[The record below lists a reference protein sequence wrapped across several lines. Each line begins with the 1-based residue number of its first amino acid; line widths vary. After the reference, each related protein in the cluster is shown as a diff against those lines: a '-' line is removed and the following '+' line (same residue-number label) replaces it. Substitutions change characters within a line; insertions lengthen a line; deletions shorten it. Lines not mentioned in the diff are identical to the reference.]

1 MKTPLIAIVGR
12 PNVGKSTLFNRLI
25 KERKAIVDK
34 QPGITRDRV
43 YATTVWNG
51 MKFTLVDT
59 GGYVPE
65 LTGKM
70 EREIKVQ
77 VEEALLEADKILF
90 VLDGSSM
97 ITDLDVRIG
106 RMLLKSN
113 KETIVVVNKI
123 DNEARESA
131 FGEFYRLGFTEII
144 PVSAMVGR
152 NTGDLMDLIV
162 KNLHVSEKD
171 KAGDE
176 VQYIKIAVVGKPN
189 VGKSS
194 LINAIIGEER
204 LIVTDIPGTTIDS
217 VDLNFKKDNKHYK
230 IVDTA
235 GIRKKKKIQENVE
248 YYSSLRTIKSI
259 EQSNVVIIM
268 TDARDGVRSQ
278 ELKIIE
284 MCEKSGKGMVL
295 ALNKWDLIEKDEK
308 TFDRAEQKAR
318 EKLKTKNYVPIIS
331 ISALTK
337 KRIFKIIELCET
349 VFQEGQRKIATSRF
363 NDFLITVIR
372 KKQPPA
378 YKGKRITIKYGC
390 QTGILPPRFEF
401 FTNDYRGI
409 RPDYVRY
416 LENSIRAEFGFAG
429 FPIKLNF
436 KKKSRSKH
444 G

>member
-123 DNEARESA
+123 DNEARESTS
-131 FGEFYRLGFTEII
+131 GEFYQLGFTEII
-144 PVSAMVGR
+144 PVS
-152 NTGDLMDLIV
+152 
-162 KNLHVSEKD
+162 SEKD